1 MNRTVER
8 TLAILKI
15 IANSEHG
22 ITLQEIANQMD
33 MAKSSTFAI
42 VHTLLELNYI
52 STVENNDKKYCLGVE
67 TFALGMKY
75 ANNQS
80 LVQQCV
86 IHLPGLAEKYNKTA
100 FLGIL
105 NGSNVV
111 YLYKN

>member
-33 MAKSSTFAI
+33 MAKSSAFAI

-52 STVENNDKKYCLGVE
+52 STVENNDKKYCLAFTTWV
-67 TFALGMKY
+67 
-75 ANNQS
+75 
-80 LVQQCV
+80 V
-86 IHLPGLAEKYNKTA
+86 IKMVARAPGTWVWVPISILACR
-100 FLGIL
+100 
-105 NGSNVV
+105 
-111 YLYKN
+111 